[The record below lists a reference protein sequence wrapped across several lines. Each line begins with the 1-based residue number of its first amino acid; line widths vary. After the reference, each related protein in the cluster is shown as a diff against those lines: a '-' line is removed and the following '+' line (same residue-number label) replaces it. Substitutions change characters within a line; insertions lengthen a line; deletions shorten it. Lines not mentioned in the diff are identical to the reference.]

1 EPNATPFGQSWRLW
15 NLRYFKQT
23 RVKMPGGVLLP
34 GGHGE
39 LNVFYCFDLH
49 SSYSRNSAPVEYPDI
64 VLISTATANLFSGAE
79 ATATVLQFVTDG
91 NRALAG
97 TTLTA
102 CGEYQ
107 RVHIQA
113 QTGDRLAALL
123 CIGHFAS
130 VCWTIIRCLER
141 LAVDDQRQANAKVC
155 LMPIDK

>member
-1 EPNATPFGQSWRLW
+1 SCTAKPMHKFTQISNDQRWMGFTCRPKIRLDTEVDLNPIALEPNATPFGQSWRLW

-107 RVHIQA
+107 
-113 QTGDRLAALL
+113 
-123 CIGHFAS
+123 
-130 VCWTIIRCLER
+130 
-141 LAVDDQRQANAKVC
+141 
-155 LMPIDK
+155 